1 MRGVVIIKIYLI
13 QKVFGNTDSCGI
25 NLFMDSQKYGS
36 HQKDMDMH
44 IIFTIL

>member
-1 MRGVVIIKIYLI
+1 MRGVVITKIYLI
-13 QKVFGNTDSCGI
+13 QEFFGTTDSCGI
-25 NLFMDSQKYGS
+25 NLFIDSQKYGS